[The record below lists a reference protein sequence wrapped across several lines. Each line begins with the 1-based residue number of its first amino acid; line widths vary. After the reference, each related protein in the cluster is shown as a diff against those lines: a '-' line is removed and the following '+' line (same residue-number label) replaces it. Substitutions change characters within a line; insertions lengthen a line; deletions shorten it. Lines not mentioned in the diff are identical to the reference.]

1 MYVAEGFLK
10 GHLFGSLTPF
20 LYVCVFTKKSTAN
33 CAKFQVIPI
42 YIANIQH
49 NGYYCVNYKLMC
61 CICGINWDKSYKIH
75 ALIEILHIR
84 LAVHGLECEL

>member
-1 MYVAEGFLK
+1 M
-10 GHLFGSLTPF
+10 
-20 LYVCVFTKKSTAN
+20 
-33 CAKFQVIPI
+33 

-49 NGYYCVNYKLMC
+49 NEYYCANYKLMC
-61 CICGINWDKSYKIH
+61 CEYGMNWDKSYKIH